1 MPSFIQ
7 ALEDG
12 KVSGKDYLTVKAEW
26 KAAAGLVTFDESVK
40 AIASDEQYS
49 SYTAEL
55 GDRIVAL
62 QDRKAI
68 AKRILEQEVQFDWE
82 LPRLPTGQYMWKWC
96 TKAVID
102 RCVLAAPLG
111 DVTWSRQGKPV
122 ASLTRFFAHR
132 KLIADH
138 LRNS

>member
-1 MPSFIQ
+1 MLGATQKVPSFIQ

-26 KAAAGLVTFDESVK
+26 KAAAGLMTFDESVK

-55 GDRIVAL
+55 GDKIVAL

-111 DVTWSRQGKPV
+111 DVTWSRQGKSTTS
-122 ASLTRFFAHR
+122 SLCVSIF
-132 KLIADH
+132 
-138 LRNS
+138 NC